1 MSIFYLSDAWLL
13 TLFQSIKPQEICY
26 KKFGCFKSEEP
37 FTNTNGILPDRPRSL
52 GVRYLLYTRRNP
64 RKSRK
69 LRFSGTSE
77 EYLDVENPKPTKV
90 IIHGYVDRG
99 RKGWVRR
106 MTREIIKNVSDSNFL
121 YFYWFPVVTWLKYC
135 RYGIELYPINQ
146 STDFCDFAL
155 KPFANVVFP
164 TLDQQTVSTKWAT
177 WIGCALDI

>member
-69 LRFSGTSE
+69 LRLSGTNE
-77 EYLDVENPKPTKV
+77 EYLDVENPKLTKV

-106 MTREIIKNVSDSNFL
+106 MTREIIKNVSDSNLL
-121 YFYWFPVVTWLKYC
+121 YFY
-135 RYGIELYPINQ
+135 
-146 STDFCDFAL
+146 
-155 KPFANVVFP
+155 
-164 TLDQQTVSTKWAT
+164 
-177 WIGCALDI
+177 